1 MMLGSSFFL
10 GLKGPLLGAAI
21 WAAYK
26 YYSHGVA
33 PKELATVLYLCTPGA
48 VSSQGQYPAALRAV
62 CSSLALKCSAQLSRV
77 YAWFSSGAD

>member
-33 PKELATVLYLCTPGA
+33 PKELATILYIVYSRGSVQPRP
-48 VSSQGQYPAALRAV
+48 VSSCAEGSMQ
-62 CSSLALKCSAQLSRV
+62 
-77 YAWFSSGAD
+77 